1 MGFDDGPARSPASES
16 AITAR
21 PADRCP
27 TPGCGRL
34 YVNGGC
40 FYHPPGHSEVER
52 VKVLYRAALEA
63 HAALGEGERAAG
75 SAWVAGMDV
84 V

>member
-52 VKVLYRAALEA
+52 V
-63 HAALGEGERAAG
+63 
-75 SAWVAGMDV
+75 
-84 V
+84 

>member
-21 PADRCP
+21 PADRC
-27 TPGCGRL
+27 GECGRPN
-34 YVNGGC
+34 VDGGC
-40 FYHPPGHSEVER
+40 FWHPAGHSEVER
-52 VKVLYRAALEA
+52 VKALYRAALAA
-63 HAALGEGERAAG
+63 HAGLDEGQRAAVG
-75 SAWVAGMDV
+75 AWLAGMEV

>member
-1 MGFDDGPARSPASES
+1 MGFDGPARSPASEN

-27 TPGCGRL
+27 HCGRPH
-34 YVNGGC
+34 VNGGC

-63 HAALGEGERAAG
+63 HAALGEGERAAV